1 MKIRDIIIIILLTI
15 ILAIASINTLE
26 REPDIESIYLSSN
39 KDLDFDRLKLENAH
53 EFDSVESNLYLI
65 MKVNH
70 LTANDIIIAKWQKI
84 ENGSAQR
91 VVQEDM
97 VNPVQE
103 GSGKIV
109 IMMVKKNSRYDDG
122 DYRVEVSLNE
132 SSTISEQFSIN
143 SD

>member
-39 KDLDFDRLKLENAH
+39 KDLDFDQLKLENAH
-53 EFDSVESNLYLI
+53 DFISVESNIYLI
-65 MKVNH
+65 MKVAH
-70 LTANDIIIAKWQKI
+70 LTSDDNIIAQWIKMD
-84 ENGSAQR
+84 GDSVQR
-91 VVQEDM
+91 VVQEDTF
-97 VNPVQE
+97 NPVQE

-109 IMMVKKNSRYDDG
+109 IMMVKKNNRYDDG
-122 DYRVEVSLNE
+122 EYRVEVSLNKRN
-132 SSTISEQFSIN
+132 TISEQFSIN